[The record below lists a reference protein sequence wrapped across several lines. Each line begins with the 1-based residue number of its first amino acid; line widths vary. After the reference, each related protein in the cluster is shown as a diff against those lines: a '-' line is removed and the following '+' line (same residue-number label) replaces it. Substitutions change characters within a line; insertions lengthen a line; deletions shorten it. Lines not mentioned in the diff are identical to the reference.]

1 MGVMV
6 MPPLPKMKKGA
17 RPGSGPQG
25 ELDRVV
31 HWRIDEEGNSVG
43 WCAQCH
49 QRRPAIE
56 LRWRPDRVVFGEE
69 KQGSW
74 ECRECNPRAGKW
86 EVLGVRPK

>member
-17 RPGSGPQG
+17 RPGAGEQC
-25 ELDRVV
+25 ELDRIV
-31 HWRIDEEGNSVG
+31 HWRIEDGQSVG
-43 WCAQCH
+43 WCARCGAK
-49 QRRPAIE
+49 RPAIE

-74 ECRECNPRAGKW
+74 ECRECHPRVGKW
-86 EVLGVRPK
+86 EVLGTKLR